1 MSDNQN
7 CGISKYAKFD
17 TMTTEELEEILR
29 LDLIAPEG
37 QGSDMETLL
46 YVMEVL
52 ADRRKMNG
60 HAENEALKAYESFK
74 QNYMPEIQ
82 TARKPVVKH
91 NHSKLRWLRSLSA
104 AAAVLV
110 IILLGTV
117 TAKAFGVDV
126 WEAVITWT
134 QETFHIGGYG
144 QTVEPGTDDHF
155 AYDSLQEALQQRN
168 INDALVPTWI
178 PDGYELVDIKVEET
192 PLSDIYHGYYQNGEK
207 RLKISVRN
215 HLTANPEYMEQSSD
229 FNEIYEVAGTKYY
242 IFTNNM
248 QIQAVWIFDS
258 YECYLSGHVTI
269 DELKMMIDS
278 IKKG

>member
-7 CGISKYAKFD
+7 CGISEYAKFD

-29 LDLIAPEG
+29 LDLIAPDG
-37 QGSDMETLL
+37 QGSDTETLL

-52 ADRRKMNG
+52 ADRRNMNG

-74 QNYMPEIQ
+74 QNYMPEIK
-82 TARKPVVKH
+82 TAPKTVVKRRR
-91 NHSKLRWLRSLSA
+91 SKIYWLRKLSA
-104 AAAVLV
+104 VAAVFLIV
-110 IILLGTV
+110 FLGSI
-117 TAKAFGVDV
+117 TAKAFGVDI

-134 QETFHIGGYG
+134 QETFHIGGTQPDG
-144 QTVEPGTDDHF
+144 PDIDKEIPF
-155 AYDSLQEALQQRN
+155 ASLQEALQQAK
-168 INDALVPTWI
+168 IDVPLVPTWI
-178 PDGYELVDIKVEET
+178 PDEYVLTDIRIEET
-192 PLSDIYHGYYQNGEK
+192 PVQDIYNAIYHNGDK
-207 RLKISVRN
+207 TLKITVRN

-229 FNEIYEVAGTKYY
+229 FNEIYEVAGIKYY
-242 IFTNNM
+242 IFTNNT
-248 QIQAVWIFDS
+248 QIQAVWTHDS

>member
-29 LDLIAPEG
+29 LDLIAPDG

-60 HAENEALKAYESFK
+60 HAENEALKAYESFR

-82 TARKPVVKH
+82 TAHKPVVKH
-91 NHSKLRWLRSLSA
+91 PHSKLLWLRSLSA

-134 QETFHIGGYG
+134 QETFHIGGTQPDG
-144 QTVEPGTDDHF
+144 PDTDKEIPF
-155 AYDSLQEALQQRN
+155 ASLQEALQKAK
-168 INDALVPTWI
+168 INVPLVPTWV
-178 PDGYELVDIKVEET
+178 PDGYVLTDIRIEET
-192 PLSDIYHGYYQNGEK
+192 PMQDVYNAIYHNGNK
-207 RLKISVRN
+207 TLKITVRN
-215 HLTANPEYMEQSSD
+215 HLTANPEYIEQSEG
-229 FNEIYEVAGTKYY
+229 FVETYEVNGITYHL
-242 IFTNNM
+242 FLNNLRT
-248 QIQAVWIFDS
+248 QAVWINGS
-258 YECYLSGHVTI
+258 YECYIFGDLTI
-269 DELKMMIDS
+269 DELKQMIDS
-278 IKKG
+278 I